1 MVKGIDKLIMCRPH
15 EMPDKYY
22 RYDSEQDEY
31 FKENG
36 RRPSG
41 YQSMNKAGKYGIHRP
56 IDSVNKIRPL
66 VNKWRDGKPK
76 YSGTSNITKKLLS
89 HWRYRD
95 EARLFFCQLEA
106 IETIIFASENPDIDK
121 LIKNDKGDFN
131 RYCTKM
137 ATGTGKTIVMGMLIA
152 YHILNSG
159 KNYAKDILVL
169 TPNLTVKH
177 RLQVLLPSN
186 PNNIYQEFD
195 LVPAHLLNK
204 LSSANIRITNFHQLK
219 PKTSKTSSVAKL
231 GTQSPKSFT
240 KSILGYNAS
249 NILVINDEGHHAW
262 RPSEYNNK
270 TKEAEEA
277 GLWTSGL
284 DIIHK
289 AGKNADNSGGKIL
302 RCHDF
307 SATPFVPTGKSS
319 TDETL
324 FSWIISDFS
333 LWDAIE
339 SGLVKT
345 PRTPSQ
351 GDKFYHLYQQDGVS
365 AELKKGSMPKLVKDA
380 YQLLGSDWQE
390 TNKAWS
396 NRSTPPVMITVCNTT
411 KHAKTIVDQ
420 FCRNKLLL
428 NTDLVKED
436 SLLHIDSEAIKAITT
451 EEGKKAIRDKVFTVG
466 KPGKLGEKICNIVS
480 VDMLTEGWDA
490 RTVTHIM
497 GLRAFGSQL
506 LCEQVVGRGL
516 RRTSYDLNESGLYES
531 EPVSILGVPFGGLP
545 TEYKPESSGG
555 GGNDIHPVDICPDKP
570 KHIISWPIV
579 SDIRDTITVN
589 LDINW
594 NAVTPRQFDRTPHPT
609 VKVGP
614 VIDGWV
620 ATKPSKTIQS
630 HTRQLT
636 ITYGILQDVMG
647 NLRRLDK
654 LSWGE
659 YSPYNENPQQTTIK
673 ILSIIK
679 SYLKKYVKTRLDEKG
694 LQDMLSAWR
703 DVIARDIFANLTKR
717 DSESIPKATIE
728 GTASTDIAQRQTTK
742 KRKFKSKKTHLNIM
756 TGDSDL
762 EISIGKELDKDKR
775 VISWAKSDMAGFS
788 IPYIH
793 PDNSERN
800 YKPDFIVHLSTGIS
814 LVLEGKGKEDDVD
827 RAKKY
832 ALERWVLAINNEE
845 RYGVWDSATIYGGQ
859 DVHIR
864 LDDIIRYTEK
874 KKYTHYCHVCGIK
887 TKTLADSIKQFEL
900 KKTQGLLQI
909 STYCKK
915 CKLK

>member
-1 MVKGIDKLIMCRPH
+1 MVKGIDKLIICSPH

-22 RYDSEQDEY
+22 RYDSEQDKY
-31 FKENG
+31 IKTKG

-41 YQSMNKAGKYGIHRP
+41 YQSMNEDGKYGIHRP
-56 IDSVNKIRPL
+56 IDSVNKIRLL
-66 VNKWRDGKPK
+66 VNKWRDDTPK
-76 YSGTSNITKKLLS
+76 YSGTSNITKKLLN
-89 HWRYRD
+89 HWRYRN
-95 EARLFFCQLEA
+95 ETRLFFCQLEA
-106 IETIIFASENPDIDK
+106 IETIIFASENPSIVAK
-121 LIKNDKGDFN
+121 LIKNDKGDFK

-159 KNYAKDILVL
+159 KNFAKDILVI
-169 TPNLTVKH
+169 TPNLTVKD

-231 GTQSPKSFT
+231 GTQSPKSFAT
-240 KSILGYNAS
+240 SILGYNAS

-289 AGKNADNSGGKIL
+289 AGKNADNSGGNIL

-319 TDETL
+319 TDEAL
-324 FSWIISDFS
+324 FSWIVSDFS

-345 PRTPSQ
+345 PRTPSH
-351 GDKFYHLYQQDGVS
+351 GDKFYHLYLQDGVS
-365 AELKKGSMPKLVKDA
+365 AELKKGTMPKLVKNA

-420 FCRNKLLL
+420 FYRNKLLP

-451 EEGKKAIRDKVFTVG
+451 EDAKKIIRDKVFTVG
-466 KPGKLGEKICNIVS
+466 KIGKPGEKICNIVS
-480 VDMLTEGWDA
+480 VDMLNEGWDA
-490 RTVTHIM
+490 RTITHIM
-497 GLRAFGSQL
+497 GLRAFKSQL

-516 RRTSYDLNESGLYES
+516 RRTSYELNEDGLYES

-545 TEYKPESSGG
+545 TESYPGPDGG
-555 GGNDIHPVDICPDKP
+555 RAGEPPVEIYPDKP
-570 KHIISWPIV
+570 KHIIAWPIV
-579 SDIRDTITVN
+579 SEIRDTITVN

-594 NAVTPRQFDRTPHPT
+594 NAVTPRRFDHTPHPT
-609 VKVGP
+609 IVGP
-614 VIDGWV
+614 VVDGWV
-620 ATKPSKTIQS
+620 VTKPSKTIQS
-630 HTRQLT
+630 HTRLQT
-636 ITYGILQDVMG
+636 ITYGILQDVMR

-679 SYLKKYVKTRLDEKG
+679 SYLKKYVKTSLDEKG
-694 LQDMLSAWR
+694 LLDMLSAWR
-703 DVIARDIFANLTKR
+703 DVIARDIFANLTKS

-728 GTASTDIAQRQTTK
+728 GTASTDIPLRFTTK
-742 KRKFKSKKTHLNIM
+742 KRKFKPKKTHLNIM

-775 VISWAKSDMAGFS
+775 VISWAKSDMVGFS

-800 YKPDFIVHLSTGIS
+800 YKPDFIVHLSTGVS
-814 LVLEGKGKEDDVD
+814 LVLEGNGKKDDVN
-827 RAKKY
+827 RAKKD

-845 RYGVWDSATIYGGQ
+845 MYGVWDSATIYGGE

-900 KKTQGLLQI
+900 KNIQGLLQI
-909 STYCKK
+909 SPHCKK